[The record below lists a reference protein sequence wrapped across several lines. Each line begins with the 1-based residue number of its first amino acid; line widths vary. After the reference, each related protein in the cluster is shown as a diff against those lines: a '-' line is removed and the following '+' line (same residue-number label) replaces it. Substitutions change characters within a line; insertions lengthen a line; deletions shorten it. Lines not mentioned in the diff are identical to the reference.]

1 MDKFKERT
9 SIIVGDQGL
18 DKLDKAS
25 VIVFGLGGV
34 GSYVVEALARS
45 GIGRLTLV
53 DFDTVDITNINR
65 QIPALH
71 STIGCKKVDIISD
84 RVKDIN
90 PNIKVIAHAQLYDKT
105 TSDQLLDGDFD
116 YVIDAIDM
124 LKPKLHL
131 IETCYK
137 RGLKIISSMGM
148 GNKLDPCQIEISDI
162 HKTQMCP
169 LAKIIR
175 KEAKERGIKK
185 LIVIYS
191 KEKPSKPRLIQK
203 DSKSEMVNGSISF
216 VPSTGGLIIASYVV
230 RDILGLL
237 EK

>member
-185 LIVIYS
+185 LTVIYS

-216 VPSTGGLIIASYVV
+216 VPSAGGLIIASYVV